1 MDKIHVI
8 KKCEEVFEDPKAAAA
23 WLRLESVAL
32 GGKTPFELMESEH
45 GRNLVIDELGRIEHG
60 IVS

>member
-8 KKCEEVFEDPKAAAA
+8 KRCEEVFEDPKTATA

-32 GGKTPFELMESEH
+32 GGKTPLELMESDH
-45 GRNLVIDELGRIEHG
+45 GRNLVIDELGRIERG